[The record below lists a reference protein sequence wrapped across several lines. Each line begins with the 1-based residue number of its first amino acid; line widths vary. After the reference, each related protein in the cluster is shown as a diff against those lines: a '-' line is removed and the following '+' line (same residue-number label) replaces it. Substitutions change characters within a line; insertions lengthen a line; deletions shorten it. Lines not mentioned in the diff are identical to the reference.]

1 MFSPGARD
9 RSQSATGVPPD
20 YNAAMSAKVA
30 LVTGASS
37 GIGAAIARRLAADG
51 YQVFAAGRDAA
62 RLDVVAASGRSIRT
76 WCGDLATPEAC
87 ARLVA
92 DCVRT
97 LGALDLLVNN
107 AGIWQAATA
116 ERTSDRHWDDTI
128 ATNLSAPF
136 FLSRAAM
143 PHLRARRGAIVNIAS
158 NWGLHGGP
166 EAVAYCASK
175 GGLVLMTR
183 AMAMDHAAEGIR
195 VNAVCPGDVATP
207 MLFRGGAERGLDEQ
221 AVLRESASATRSG
234 RVTTPEQVAGL
245 VAFLA
250 SDDAAQINGEAIL
263 MDGGSAA
270 GSAA

>member
-1 MFSPGARD
+1 MP
-9 RSQSATGVPPD
+9 
-20 YNAAMSAKVA
+20 AKTA

-37 GIGAAIARRLAADG
+37 GIGAAIARRLAVDG

-62 RLDVVAASGRSIRT
+62 RLAALAGGSAAIRA
-76 WCGDLATPEAC
+76 WHGDIATPDAC

-92 DCVRT
+92 DCVSAF
-97 LGALDLLVNN
+97 GGLDLLVNN
-107 AGIWQAATA
+107 AGIWQPGTA
-116 ERTSDRHWDDTI
+116 ERTTDAQWNETL

-136 FLSRAAM
+136 FLSRAAL
-143 PHLRARRGAIVNIAS
+143 PQLRARRGAIVNIAS

-175 GGLVLMTR
+175 GGLVLMTK

-207 MLFRGGAERGLDEQ
+207 MLFRSGAARGLDEQ

-234 RVTTPEQVAGL
+234 QVTTPEQVAAL
-245 VAFLA
+245 VAYLA
-250 SDDAAQINGEAIL
+250 SDDAAQVNGVAIL

-270 GSAA
+270 GSVA